1 QVTAATPPAIIFAN
15 SDDRGV
21 PPEFNAAAYYIA
33 MTKLGCSASL
43 HIYPEGGHG
52 WTFASAYRYHDQA
65 VEELTAWLAAL
76 QL

>member
-1 QVTAATPPAIIFAN
+1 
-15 SDDRGV
+15 
-21 PPEFNAAAYYIA
+21 
-33 MTKLGCSASL
+33 MTLQGCPASL

-65 VEELTAWLAAL
+65 VAELTAWLEAL